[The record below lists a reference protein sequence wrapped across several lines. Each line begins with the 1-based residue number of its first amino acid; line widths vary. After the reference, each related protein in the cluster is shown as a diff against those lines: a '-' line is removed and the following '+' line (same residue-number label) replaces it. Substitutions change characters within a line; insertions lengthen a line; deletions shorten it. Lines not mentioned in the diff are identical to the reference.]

1 MKNSK
6 LFYNIHHVVNANAV
20 VKMVDEKTTFVQWC
34 ANIVRRYEAANEGT
48 KKAALNYTAFTAINK
63 ISENL
68 TA

>member
-6 LFYNIHHVVNANAV
+6 LFYNIHHVINANAI
-20 VKMVDEKTTFVQWC
+20 VKMVDEKTTFAQWC
-34 ANIVRRYEAANEGT
+34 ANVVRRYSVANKVPKQT
-48 KKAALNYTAFTAINK
+48 ALNYTAFTAINK